1 LASDDP
7 FSIIAQIYK
16 KNAPPAGRRGLIDS
30 RIRALLPQS
39 NHKLAPRKKTAMRVL
54 LAAIVAPLAAGL
66 HSLHHAAR
74 KSVSRAPVM
83 SDWHLSR
90 SGVNAIAQARPRN
103 GRKYAPPPRRATAA
117 VADADMAT
125 EAFDSL
131 TSNRPSDGDAFSCAL
146 PELKSVCV
154 GEEEC
159 DVGET
164 VRARLLNWLESA
176 DPDHVNWDH
185 RGERIFRYDAPTDNV
200 VMSYYGPGGDMLEA
214 RWPWND
220 AFCALYEWDMMC

>member
-1 LASDDP
+1 
-7 FSIIAQIYK
+7 
-16 KNAPPAGRRGLIDS
+16 
-30 RIRALLPQS
+30 
-39 NHKLAPRKKTAMRVL
+39 MRVL
-54 LAAIVAPLAAGL
+54 LAAILAQVAAALQGARRGP
-66 HSLHHAAR
+66 HAAQH
-74 KSVSRAPVM
+74 RASHRASQLVM

-103 GRKYAPPPRRATAA
+103 GRKYAPPPRRAAAA

-131 TSNRPSDGDAFSCAL
+131 TSNRPSDGDAFSCSL

-185 RGERIFRYDAPTDNV
+185 RGERIFRYDAPSDNV
-200 VMSYYGPGGDMLEA
+200 VMSYYGPGGSLLEA

-220 AFCALYEWDMMC
+220 AFFALYEWDMMC

>member
-1 LASDDP
+1 
-7 FSIIAQIYK
+7 
-16 KNAPPAGRRGLIDS
+16 
-30 RIRALLPQS
+30 
-39 NHKLAPRKKTAMRVL
+39 MRVL
-54 LAAIVAPLAAGL
+54 LAAIAAPLAAGL
-66 HSLHHAAR
+66 QRSLRVAPHAHR
-74 KSVSRAPVM
+74 SQLTM

-103 GRKYAPPPRRATAA
+103 GRKYAPPPRRAAAA

-131 TSNRPSDGDAFSCAL
+131 TSNRPSDGDAFSCSL

-185 RGERIFRYDAPTDNV
+185 RGERIFRYDAPSDSV
-200 VMSYYGPGGDMLEA
+200 VMSYYGPGGALLEA

-220 AFCALYEWDMMC
+220 AFFALYEWDMMC

>member
-1 LASDDP
+1 MRSL
-7 FSIIAQIYK
+7 FIAM
-16 KNAPPAGRRGLIDS
+16 A
-30 RIRALLPQS
+30 
-39 NHKLAPRKKTAMRVL
+39 
-54 LAAIVAPLAAGL
+54 
-66 HSLHHAAR
+66 
-74 KSVSRAPVM
+74 APVATGLLHRAALHRAALHRAAQVTM

-90 SGVNAIAQARPRN
+90 SGVHAIAQARPRN
-103 GRKYAPPPRRATAA
+103 GRKYAPPPRRAAAA

-176 DPDHVNWDH
+176 DPEHVNWDH
-185 RGERIFRYDAPTDNV
+185 RGERIFRYDASSDNV
-200 VMSYYGPGGDMLEA
+200 VMSYYGPGGSLLEA

-220 AFCALYEWDMMC
+220 AFFALYEWDMMC

>member
-1 LASDDP
+1 
-7 FSIIAQIYK
+7 
-16 KNAPPAGRRGLIDS
+16 
-30 RIRALLPQS
+30 
-39 NHKLAPRKKTAMRVL
+39 MRVL
-54 LAAIVAPLAAGL
+54 LAAILAPVAAGL
-66 HSLHHAAR
+66 HSLR
-74 KSVSRAPVM
+74 QVPRM
-83 SDWHLSR
+83 SDWHLSGR
-90 SGVNAIAQARPRN
+90 GVNAIAQARPRN
-103 GRKYAPPPRRATAA
+103 GRKYAPPPRRAAAA

-131 TSNRPSDGDAFSCAL
+131 TSNRPSDGDAFSCSL

-176 DPDHVNWDH
+176 DPEHVNWDH
-185 RGERIFRYDAPTDNV
+185 RGERIFRYDSSSDNV
-200 VMSYYGPGGDMLEA
+200 VMSYYGPGGALLEA

-220 AFCALYEWDMMC
+220 AFFALYEWDMMC

>member
-1 LASDDP
+1 
-7 FSIIAQIYK
+7 
-16 KNAPPAGRRGLIDS
+16 
-30 RIRALLPQS
+30 
-39 NHKLAPRKKTAMRVL
+39 
-54 LAAIVAPLAAGL
+54 
-66 HSLHHAAR
+66 
-74 KSVSRAPVM
+74 M

-90 SGVNAIAQARPRN
+90 SGVHAIAQARPRN

-131 TSNRPSDGDAFSCAL
+131 GINRPSDGDAFSCSL

-176 DPDHVNWDH
+176 DPEHVNWDH
-185 RGERIFRYDAPTDNV
+185 RGERIFRYDAPSDNV
-200 VMSYYGPGGDMLEA
+200 VMSYYGPEGRHA
-214 RWPWND
+214 RGEVAVERRVLRALRAGRMARC
-220 AFCALYEWDMMC
+220 AFHIIPP

>member
-1 LASDDP
+1 MTRFLA
-7 FSIIAQIYK
+7 QRYRGQK
-16 KNAPPAGRRGLIDS
+16 EHQPAGRRGLFATRTS
-30 RIRALLPQS
+30 ALLPQ
-39 NHKLAPRKKTAMRVL
+39 LIIEYAPRKKTAMRFL
-54 LAAIVAPLAAGL
+54 LAAIIAAAASGL
-66 HSLHHAAR
+66 QRSLH
-74 KSVSRAPVM
+74 RAPPVM

-90 SGVNAIAQARPRN
+90 SGVHAIAQARPRN

-131 TSNRPSDGDAFSCAL
+131 GINRPSDGDAFSCSL

-176 DPDHVNWDH
+176 DPEHVNWDH
-185 RGERIFRYDAPTDNV
+185 RGERIFRYDAPSDNV
-200 VMSYYGPGGDMLEA
+200 VMSYYGPKGDMLEA
-214 RWPWND
+214 KWPWND
-220 AFCALYEWDMMC
+220 AFFALYEWDMMC